1 MVQCTMVQCTIFITL
16 WARYGLFCLFWLATN
31 IFVRQHFK
39 KAYGLQ
45 PILQEFQLNIMT
57 EVFEEEYLL
66 IPKCNLETL
75 QHPESGFKVKQFHA
89 FDLRFNVQLSPLF

>member
-1 MVQCTMVQCTIFITL
+1 MGKRGQVITHL
-16 WARYGLFCLFWLATN
+16 LVLVVTN
-31 IFVRQHFK
+31 IFVWQHFK

-89 FDLRFNVQLSPLF
+89 FDLQFNVQLSPLFLFATTE